1 MKRRFF
7 EKMKRMLSGAS
18 VFLFLVTAS
27 LFSAEP
33 AAPEPVRFRF
43 PVMGTEAIVILYAP
57 QERAERVQKGV
68 REAFDRVLRVANP
81 YDPESEVS
89 RLNRTASSAPF
100 CCSEDLWAML
110 QAAREAWTI
119 SGGAFDITARPIM
132 DLWGFYRT
140 GTGRRPPDGREWKE
154 VLGKLGLEKVRFD
167 DGARSVFFTVPGM
180 ALDLGGL
187 AKGYAVDLA
196 LDVLR
201 REGITSGMVNL
212 GGNLGLL
219 EPPPGKSGW
228 PVRLLA
234 PDRTLSEPIYL
245 KNTAVSTSG
254 DYERR
259 ILVGG
264 ETIGHIVDPRTG
276 RPVHREYSVTAIA
289 PDALR
294 ADILSTVFYLEPGT
308 KLPENGKWAGV
319 RIILNF

>member
-1 MKRRFF
+1 MKCRFF
-7 EKMKRMLSGAS
+7 EKAKRMLLRAS
-18 VFLFLVTAS
+18 VFLFLLTAPLHS
-27 LFSAEP
+27 SEP
-33 AAPEPVRFRF
+33 ATPKPVRFRF
-43 PVMGTEAIVILYAP
+43 PVMGTEAVVILYAP
-57 QERAERVQKGV
+57 QEQAERAQKSV
-68 REAFDRVLRVANP
+68 REAFDRVLRTANP

-100 CCSEDLWAML
+100 SCSNDLWAML

-119 SGGAFDITARPIM
+119 SGGAFDVTARPIM

-140 GTGRRPPDGREWKE
+140 GEERRPPDDKEWKE
-154 VLGKLGLEKVRFD
+154 VLEKVGLEKVRFD
-167 DGARSVFFTVPGM
+167 DAARSVFFTVPGM
-180 ALDLGGL
+180 SLDLGGL

-201 REGITSGMVNL
+201 REGIVRGMVNL

-219 EPPPGKSGW
+219 EPPPGESGW

-234 PDRTLSEPIYL
+234 PDRTLSGPIYL

-254 DYERR
+254 DYERQ

-264 ETIGHIVDPRTG
+264 ERIGHIVDPRTG
-276 RPVHREYSVTAIA
+276 RPVHREYSVTAVA

-308 KLPENGKWAGV
+308 KLPEDGKWAEI
-319 RIILNF
+319 RIIRNF